1 MGSTPLPPFAPF
13 PTAAWKELLSI
24 DEWNASLGA
33 WISLAEAHLS
43 LSDAEFSKQTLKD
56 ESVPPFLASFMRE
69 LASHGSALLGSSN
82 PAKLL
87 LKDCFLLTAKILNS
101 SSPPQDSLL
110 QWEFLSDFSRVYSKK
125 RVGNVLSRLSNSS
138 QEAVEAS
145 LGTLKKFFIKHLDQ
159 GLKGDLKAIEERL
172 GRLNHL
178 INASP
183 STASFFLAG
192 SEFLDGLI
200 TCYKIMNPPLRKVI
214 ITTAY
219 LILIGLIEFE
229 PPKLSMLTDQLY
241 SLKTAAEA
249 HKVGPLNVNDSMVA
263 ELVSTTPLLQQ
274 IEHKL
279 DSSGTENARA
289 KNGLRDLA
297 TFKKPG
303 AGMKP
308 RRLIRRKIDK
318 GKGKGIA
325 LDDYDAMSGE
335 VHIHRMSQISQVQD
349 LFPELGSG
357 FVAKLLEE
365 FGDDTEQVIAHLLE
379 DSLPPHL
386 KGADRSEQ
394 LYVHIHPNP
403 IYAGDSLT
411 RNRSTNAKPRRRS
424 SLAPRSTPPLIS
436 TRRNVFDDDE
446 LDRLAVDTSRLH
458 MGKKAPERTADDILA
473 DRSTAPKKAA
483 ILSALAAFDSD
494 DDERDDTYDA
504 ADVGGTVDAANN
516 EDAPANDNEEM
527 LWKTY
532 QADAKTFDR
541 DQATRRGA
549 ARNRLK
555 LETGMTDEAI
565 EGWAVMLGRNANQKR
580 RLEMKYSAAN
590 AFTGQQNELVSTSWR
605 ASGAGSGTEM
615 SDTDGGGGRGGR
627 GGRARGGRGRG
638 RGGGGRGGGGN
649 VAGPSGE
656 HDTEQARRRKEASKG
671 ARANHNRRDQR
682 AKKMARGGF
691 PG

>member
-1 MGSTPLPPFAPF
+1 MDSTHFPPFAPF

-43 LSDAEFSKQTLKD
+43 LSDADFSKQTLKD
-56 ESVPPFLASFMRE
+56 ESAPLFLASFMRE

-87 LKDCFLLTAKILNS
+87 LKDCFLLTAKIL
-101 SSPPQDSLL
+101 SSPSPHGSLL
-110 QWEFLSDFSRVYSKK
+110 QWGFLSDFSRVYSKK

-138 QEAVEAS
+138 QEAIEAS
-145 LGTLKKFFIKHLDQ
+145 LGTLKKFFIKHLDE

-200 TCYKIMNPPLRKVI
+200 TCYRIMNPPLRKVI

-219 LILIGLIEFE
+219 LILIGLTEFE
-229 PPKLSMLTDQLY
+229 PPKWSMLTDQLY

-249 HKVGPLNVNDSMVA
+249 HKVGPLNANDSMVA

-279 DSSGTENARA
+279 ELSGAENGRA

-318 GKGKGIA
+318 GKGKNIA
-325 LDDYDAMSGE
+325 LEDHEAMSGE
-335 VHIHRMSQISQVQD
+335 IHIHRMSQISQVQD

-357 FVAKLLEE
+357 FVARLLEE
-365 FGDDTEQVIAHLLE
+365 YGDDTEQVIAHLLD

-386 KGADRSEQ
+386 KGADRNEQ
-394 LYVHIHPNP
+394 LYVYIFP
-403 IYAGDSLT
+403 ITKLF
-411 RNRSTNAKPRRRS
+411 R
-424 SLAPRSTPPLIS
+424 
-436 TRRNVFDDDE
+436 
-446 LDRLAVDTSRLH
+446 RLAD
-458 MGKKAPERTADDILA
+458 
-473 DRSTAPKKAA
+473 
-483 ILSALAAFDSD
+483 
-494 DDERDDTYDA
+494 
-504 ADVGGTVDAANN
+504 
-516 EDAPANDNEEM
+516 
-527 LWKTY
+527 
-532 QADAKTFDR
+532 
-541 DQATRRGA
+541 
-549 ARNRLK
+549 
-555 LETGMTDEAI
+555 
-565 EGWAVMLGRNANQKR
+565 
-580 RLEMKYSAAN
+580 
-590 AFTGQQNELVSTSWR
+590 
-605 ASGAGSGTEM
+605 
-615 SDTDGGGGRGGR
+615 
-627 GGRARGGRGRG
+627 
-638 RGGGGRGGGGN
+638 
-649 VAGPSGE
+649 
-656 HDTEQARRRKEASKG
+656 
-671 ARANHNRRDQR
+671 
-682 AKKMARGGF
+682 
-691 PG
+691 